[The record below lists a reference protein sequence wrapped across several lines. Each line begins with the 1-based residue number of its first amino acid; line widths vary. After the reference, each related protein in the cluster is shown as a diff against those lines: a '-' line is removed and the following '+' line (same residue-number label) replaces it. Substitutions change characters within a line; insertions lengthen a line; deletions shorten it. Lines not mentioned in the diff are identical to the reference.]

1 MKTANPIRSRA
12 RKIIRRLAKEYPD
25 AKCALHHED
34 PLQLLIATILSAQCT
49 DVRVNLVTPDLFAQ
63 FPDAKAFATADPRAL
78 EKAIQSTG
86 FFRNKTRNII
96 ACCKQ
101 IVEEHSGQVPRTME
115 ELVRLP
121 GVGRKTANVILGNAF
136 EVPGITVDTH
146 VGRLSR
152 RLGLTRHTDPEK
164 VERDL
169 MDLIPRKEWT
179 MFSHRMI
186 FHGRQV
192 CHARKPRCESCV
204 LLSVCPRIGVAKKA
218 PASRSSKPSSLKLP

>member
-1 MKTANPIRSRA
+1 MKTDNPIRSRA

-49 DVRVNLVTPDLFAQ
+49 DVRVNMVTPDLFAR
-63 FPDAKAFATADPRAL
+63 FPDAKSYATADPRAL

-121 GVGRKTANVILGNAF
+121 G
-136 EVPGITVDTH
+136 
-146 VGRLSR
+146 GRLSR
-152 RLGLTRHTDPEK
+152 RLGLTRESAPEK

-169 MDLIPRKEWT
+169 MNILPAKDWT
-179 MFSHRMI
+179 MFSHGMI
-186 FHGRQV
+186 FHGRQI
-192 CHARKPRCESCV
+192 CHARKPRCSKCV
-204 LLSVCPRIGVAKKA
+204 LAKVCPRIGVTESA
-218 PASRSSKPSSLKLP
+218 

>member
-1 MKTANPIRSRA
+1 MKIPNPPRVRV
-12 RKIIRRLAKEYPD
+12 RRLVKLLAGLYPD
-25 AKCALHHED
+25 AHCALNHEN

-49 DVRVNLVTPDLFAQ
+49 DVRVNLVTPALFARY
-63 FPDAKAFATADPRAL
+63 PDVNAFAAVEQEEL

-86 FFRNKTRNII
+86 FFRNKARNII

-101 IVEEHSGQVPRTME
+101 IIAEHGGQVPNTME
-115 ELVRLP
+115 QLVPLA

-152 RLGLTRHTDPEK
+152 RMSLTVETDPEK

-169 MDLIPRKEWT
+169 MSLIPQKEWT
-179 MFSHRMI
+179 LFSHRMI

-192 CHARKPRCESCV
+192 CHSRKPNCAGCT
-204 LLSVCPRIGVAKKA
+204 LAKVCPQIGVEN
-218 PASRSSKPSSLKLP
+218 